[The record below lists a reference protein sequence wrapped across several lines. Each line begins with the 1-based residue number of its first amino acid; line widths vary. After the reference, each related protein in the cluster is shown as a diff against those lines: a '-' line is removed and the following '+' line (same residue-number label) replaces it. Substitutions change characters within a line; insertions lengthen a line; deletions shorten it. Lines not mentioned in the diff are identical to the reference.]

1 MAALARRDEGSR
13 LTDERGFTL
22 IELLV
27 VLLIL
32 GILAAIALMSLTR
45 QNVKAQDAEAKS
57 NARNI
62 IAVVEAC
69 NAREDDYQLCESDDV
84 PGIRDAGIALGGGQ
98 GQVVVTSGQR
108 RSFTVVS
115 RSRSGNVYRLSRT
128 DGGAADRT
136 CTVAGGV
143 DKGGC
148 SQAPVGTW

>member
-1 MAALARRDEGSR
+1 MVLRTSFR
-13 LTDERGFTL
+13 DERGFTL
-22 IELLV
+22 VELLI

-62 IAVVEAC
+62 VSVVEAC
-69 NAREDDYQLCESDDV
+69 NTVEDDYRQCESDDV
-84 PGIRDAGIALGGGQ
+84 PGIRDAGIALGGGR
-98 GQVVVTSGQR
+98 GQVVVTSSDR
-108 RSFTVVS
+108 RSFNVVS

-128 DGGAADRT
+128 DGAAVQRR
-136 CTVAGGV
+136 CNVLPAN

-148 SQAPVGTW
+148 SAAPVGTW

>member
-1 MAALARRDEGSR
+1 MGIGAHVR
-13 LTDERGFTL
+13 DERGFTL

-57 NARNI
+57 NARSI

-69 NAREDDYQLCESDDV
+69 NAREGDYRRCESSDN
-84 PGIRDAGIALGGGQ
+84 PGIRDAGIALGGGR
-98 GQVVVTSGQR
+98 GQVVVSSSDQ
-108 RSFTVVS
+108 RSFLIVS
-115 RSRSGNVYRLSRT
+115 RSRSSNIFSLSRT
-128 DGGAADRT
+128 EGGPAIRTCAVAAD
-136 CTVAGGV
+136 V

-148 SQAPVGTW
+148 SQAPNGSW

>member
-1 MAALARRDEGSR
+1 MRVATRFRDQ
-13 LTDERGFTL
+13 RGFTL

-27 VLLIL
+27 VLLII
-32 GILAAIALMSLTR
+32 GILAAIALMSLTK

-69 NAREDDYQLCESDDV
+69 NATEDDYRLCESDDV

-98 GQVVVTSGQR
+98 GQVLVTSEQR
-108 RSFTVVS
+108 RSFTIVS
-115 RSRSGNVYRLSRT
+115 RSRSGNVFTLSRT
-128 DGGAADRT
+128 DGGSADRT
-136 CTVAGGV
+136 CTVAAGN

>member
-1 MAALARRDEGSR
+1 MGVRDRVRE
-13 LTDERGFTL
+13 DRGFTL
-22 IELLV
+22 IELLI

-69 NAREDDYQLCESDDV
+69 NGREDDYQLCESTDN
-84 PGIRDAGIALGGGQ
+84 PGIRDAGIALGGGR
-98 GQVVVTSGQR
+98 GQVVVTSEQQ
-108 RSFTVVS
+108 RSFTVLS
-115 RSRSGNVYRLSRT
+115 RSRSGNVFRLSRT
-128 DGGAADRT
+128 DGGGVDRT
-136 CTVAGGV
+136 CTVAAGV

-148 SQAPVGTW
+148 SQAPVGSW

>member
-1 MAALARRDEGSR
+1 MGVHARIR
-13 LTDERGFTL
+13 DERGFTL

-27 VLLIL
+27 VLLII

-69 NAREDDYQLCESDDV
+69 NTRDDDYRNCESSDN
-84 PGIRDAGIALGGGQ
+84 PGIRDAGIALGGGR
-98 GQVVVTSGQR
+98 GQVVVTSSDR
-108 RSFTVVS
+108 RSFLIVS
-115 RSRSGNVYRLSRT
+115 RSRSGNIFSLSRT
-128 DGGAADRT
+128 DGGAAIRT
-136 CTVAGGV
+136 CVVTEGV

-148 SQAPVGTW
+148 SAAPNGTW